1 MVSGRRQQD
10 VFVHETGK
18 FHSTVRARIGHH
30 IVLLFDQHTSK
41 LIGGHTGNC
50 FSLVRDI
57 GPVLALVAND
67 GAVVAPWLC
76 GITLIEECNVQL
88 QKSSSLVQRERSSA
102 WALPHTSPE

>member
-1 MVSGRRQQD
+1 M
-10 VFVHETGK
+10 HETGK

-88 QKSSSLVQRERSSA
+88 LVKILLACAARKI
-102 WALPHTSPE
+102 